1 MKITKRQLRRIIREE
16 RQRIILEFQSYG
28 DNKLLQS
35 YEKFINQGM
44 RPTDSPFY
52 VEPPITVDG
61 AIVGDGLDGQWLV
74 LGDDMLVYGASDNEA
89 EAREY
94 AEELNIDFQ
103 TRARRFAGR

>member
-16 RQRIILEFQSYG
+16 RQRIILEFQSH
-28 DNKLLQS
+28 DDKLLQA

-61 AIVGDGLDGQWLV
+61 AIVGGGQWLV
-74 LGDDMLVYGASDNEA
+74 IGDDMLVYGASDNEA
-89 EAREY
+89 EARDY
-94 AEELNIDFQ
+94 AEELNTYFQ
-103 TRARRFAGR
+103 THARRFAGM

>member
-1 MKITKRQLRRIIREE
+1 MKITKRQLRRIIRKE
-16 RQRIILEFQSYG
+16 RQRIILEFQSH
-28 DNKLLQS
+28 DDKLLQA
-35 YEKFINQGM
+35 YEKFINQGF
-44 RPTDSPFY
+44 RPTGSPFY

-61 AIVGDGLDGQWLV
+61 IPVGDGQWLV

-89 EAREY
+89 EARDY